1 MSANVY
7 RLTRRDLP
15 ADAHLVAF
23 RPHHCEL
30 GNGYRAEC
38 TDCNYVSPVLS
49 WRRAQAVA
57 DEHARKSVDVWK
69 AAR

>member
-7 RLTRRDLP
+7 RLNRRDLP

-23 RPHHCEL
+23 RPHRCEL

-38 TDCNYVSPVLS
+38 TDCDYVSPVLP

-57 DEHARKSVDVWK
+57 DEHARKSVDAWK